1 MGFGWD
7 DSGEFRGGFGI
18 NSGDSK
24 DENDFLGEIYHVG
37 GFPGTKNQVPDR
49 FYKENPGNPENSRFT
64 NKKPDNNTPR
74 LYEHTEAPWH
84 GASEETRGR

>member
-64 NKKPDNNTPR
+64 NKKP
-74 LYEHTEAPWH
+74 E
-84 GASEETRGR
+84 SISGRKIAQPG

>member
-64 NKKPDNNTPR
+64 NKKPANGPGPR
-74 LYEHTEAPWH
+74 PKWVRT
-84 GASEETRGR
+84 GANWARTQAKL

>member
-64 NKKPDNNTPR
+64 NKKPG
-74 LYEHTEAPWH
+74 L
-84 GASEETRGR
+84 S

>member
-37 GFPGTKNQVPDR
+37 GFPGTKNQVPNR
-49 FYKENPGNPENSRFT
+49 FYKEKPGNFENSRIPLQERKFSWM
-64 NKKPDNNTPR
+64 KAHEISDSVGQDFR
-74 LYEHTEAPWH
+74 YILF
-84 GASEETRGR
+84 

>member
-64 NKKPDNNTPR
+64 NKKPVVPQQGPPR
-74 LYEHTEAPWH
+74 GHS
-84 GASEETRGR
+84 G